1 MNNEALK
8 QGTVEKTCF
17 VIIGFGK
24 KMDHA
29 NGREIDLDKTY
40 KYIIEPVFKKLGFF
54 CFRACDIAHS
64 GVIDQPM
71 YDNILKA
78 DFVVADL
85 TTFNPNVLYELG
97 VRHAVRKHTTIVISD
112 DKNVLPFDLSHV
124 NIDKY
129 QHMGNGIDHGEVT
142 RFCDYLEEKVRQL
155 MAAPAVDSPLYAL
168 YPSLQ
173 VPVFTPK
180 EVNEIKENIKEIGS
194 LSDYITMAE
203 DFKRSKDYTAAI
215 KVLRQAKKLNQD
227 NVLVTQRLALCTYK
241 SELPD
246 AKQALEDAAKILEEL
261 HPDTSTDLET
271 LGLCGAINKRLY
283 AVTGEMEY
291 LNKAAWFYD
300 KGFYI
305 GSDYYNGINAAYI
318 FNVLANLEQDF
329 YESNA
334 HFGNARKI
342 RKRVIEICKGLMAD
356 EKWEGREDKEWVYLT
371 MAEAYVGLDEPG
383 VEEEWLEKVRKVAN
397 GEFSMQSYLE
407 QRAKLQKEL
416 DQFKNK
422 IIL

>member
-1 MNNEALK
+1 MKNEN
-8 QGTVEKTCF
+8 VEKTCF

-40 KYIIEPVFKKLGFF
+40 KYIIEPVFKRLGFV
-54 CFRACDIAHS
+54 CYRASDISHS
-64 GVIDQPM
+64 GVIDKPM

-112 DKNVLPFDLSHV
+112 DRHVLPFDLSHV

-129 QHMGNGIDHGEVT
+129 QHLGNGIDHGEVN
-142 RFCDYLEEKVRQL
+142 RFSDYLEAKVKQL
-155 MAAPAVDSPLYAL
+155 LEEPEVDSPLYTL
-168 YPSLQ
+168 YPELQ
-173 VPVFTPK
+173 MPMFTQR
-180 EVNEIKENIKEIGS
+180 EVNKIKENIRETGS

-203 DFKRSKDYTAAI
+203 DFKRSNDYKSAI
-215 KVLRQAKKLNQD
+215 RVLMQAKKLNQD
-227 NVLVTQRLALCTYK
+227 NILVTQRLALCTYK

-246 AKQALEDAAKILEEL
+246 PKQALLTATEILKEL
-261 HPDTSTDLET
+261 NPETSTDLET
-271 LGLCGAINKRLY
+271 LGLSGAINKRLY
-283 AVTGEMEY
+283 AETGDVEY

-318 FNVLANLEQDF
+318 FNVLANLEPDF
-329 YESNA
+329 YEANA

-342 RKRVIEICKGLMAD
+342 RRRVIEICNALMN
-356 EKWEGREDKEWVYLT
+356 EENWEGREDKEWVYLT
-371 MAEAYVGLDEPG
+371 MAEAYVGLDEQA
-383 VEEEWLEKVRKVAN
+383 VEEEWLEKAKEVGN
-397 GEFSMQSYLE
+397 GEFGMKSYLE
-407 QRAKLQKEL
+407 QREKLQREL